1 MPKKNEVG
9 YWIKRKGNSR
19 VEDTKPERV
28 LQILVE
34 EMNDR
39 YCLEKGETI
48 EIQDTDGKYWSIRPD
63 FKFFRFGGW
72 GLTLSYKATSILV
85 EVDGIY
91 HDTPIQRKK
100 TEWRDGLLTK
110 AGYRVIH
117 IQAGL
122 TRNKVLQTY
131 LKDALAEAIKSTKP
145 VVTIYE

>member
-1 MPKKNEVG
+1 M
-9 YWIKRKGNSR
+9 
-19 VEDTKPERV
+19 PERV
-28 LQILVE
+28 VGILLE
-34 EMNDR
+34 ELGFYLNH
-39 YCLEKGETI
+39 LVKPIET
-48 EIQDTDGKYWSIRPD
+48 QDDVGKYWTIKPD
-63 FKFFRFGGW
+63 IQ
-72 GLTLSYKATSILV
+72 LTKSSTYPLTYAIKTIV
-85 EVDGIY
+85 EVDGVY